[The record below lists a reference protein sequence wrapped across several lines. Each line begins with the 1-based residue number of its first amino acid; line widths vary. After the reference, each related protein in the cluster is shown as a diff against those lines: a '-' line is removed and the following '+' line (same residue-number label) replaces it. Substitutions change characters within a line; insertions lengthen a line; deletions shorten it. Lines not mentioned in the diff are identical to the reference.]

1 MFARGAVGAG
11 SMAHHPISQPD
22 PFNPLRPS
30 TAPISL
36 GQNPLV
42 QKEDGQLE
50 EGLSLAE
57 LATAL
62 SAHGGGA
69 LSADLALDLVLNEIV
84 EHARLATGATAA
96 AIALVRGDEIV
107 CRATTGDNAPD
118 LGVKLDV
125 HSGLSGACVQS
136 KNWQR
141 CDDTETDSRV
151 DAEICRDLGVRSILV
166 FPVVREDKL
175 LGVFEIFSPRP
186 NAFSDREIQTL
197 QALSRSIVNNV
208 DRAADVVAPPAPVLP
223 SSSMQA
229 AAAATVA
236 EVEGIDHLQLDAAQ
250 LDAVQLSPE
259 PVDVVHED
267 VPVPVVDSLSETA
280 PESQV
285 RPRDYS
291 MGVLTLAVITLALF
305 LGWMMGYVRSP
316 GTKTRTLKNVASQP
330 AQPKPAE
337 AVASGANAAA
347 RVTGQPTST
356 SPASAP
362 TVPPQGASEQNGA
375 GTLAPGGLVVYEN
388 GKVIYRTTAQGTSHT
403 AKAST
408 GPVTVPSKVAD
419 EYLMLR
425 VEPDYP
431 ESAREQHIQGP
442 VVLDAL
448 VDKEGAVEKLNTV
461 SGDPQLAAAATDAV
475 RQWRFKPFFRNG
487 SPEEF
492 QTQITVSFR
501 LP

>member
-1 MFARGAVGAG
+1 MSARGIVGSG

-22 PFNPLRPS
+22 PFNPLRQS

-42 QKEDGQLE
+42 QKQDGQLE

-107 CRATTGDNAPD
+107 CRATTGANAPD

-136 KNWQR
+136 RKWQR

-151 DAEICRDLGVRSILV
+151 DAEICRGLGVRSILV
-166 FPVVREDKL
+166 FPVVRDEKL

-236 EVEGIDHLQLDAAQ
+236 EVESMDRLQ
-250 LDAVQLSPE
+250 LDAVQLNPE

-267 VPVPVVDSLSETA
+267 VPVPVVASLSETA

-316 GTKTRTLKNVASQP
+316 GTKAKTARNVTVQP

-337 AVASGANAAA
+337 ATASGPAAA
-347 RVTGQPTST
+347 VRATDQPTST

-375 GTLAPGGLVVYEN
+375 GTLPPGGLVVYEN
-388 GKVIYRTTAQGTSHT
+388 GKVIYRTTPQGTSHT

-431 ESAREQHIQGP
+431 EAAREQHIQGP

-448 VDKEGAVEKLNTV
+448 VDKDGAVEKLSTV
-461 SGDPQLAAAATDAV
+461 SGDAQLAAAATDAV
-475 RQWRFKPFFRNG
+475 KQWRFKPFFRNG

>member
-1 MFARGAVGAG
+1 M
-11 SMAHHPISQPD
+11 SYHPISRPD
-22 PFNPLRPS
+22 AFDPPRPS
-30 TAPISL
+30 TAPIPLGQNSL
-36 GQNPLV
+36 GQAGD
-42 QKEDGQLE
+42 EQLE
-50 EGLSLAE
+50 EGLSLKE

-107 CRATTGDNAPD
+107 CRATTGANAPD
-118 LGVKLDV
+118 LGVELDV

-136 KNWQR
+136 KKWQR

-166 FPVVREDKL
+166 FPVVREDRL

-208 DRAADVVAPPAPVLP
+208 DRAADVVTPPAPVLP
-223 SSSMQA
+223 SPSMQA

-236 EVEGIDHLQLDAAQ
+236 EVEGVDHLQLDSLRLDPDGVEGAQ
-250 LDAVQLSPE
+250 FDPE
-259 PVDVVHED
+259 PVDSVRED
-267 VPVPVVDSLSETA
+267 VALPVFKVLPETA
-280 PESQV
+280 TESQSQ
-285 RPRDYS
+285 PRDYW
-291 MGVLTLAVITLALF
+291 MIVLTLAVIALALF

-316 GTKTRTLKNVASQP
+316 GATKAKAARNAAVQLAQTKAPENAAPGAS
-330 AQPKPAE
+330 AAAAASGQPKPA
-337 AVASGANAAA
+337 
-347 RVTGQPTST
+347 
-356 SPASAP
+356 SPAFAIAS
-362 TVPPQGASEQNGA
+362 TQSQSQQSDTGA
-375 GTLAPGGLVVYEN
+375 LPPGGLVVYEN
-388 GKVIYRTTAQGTSHT
+388 GKVIYRTTPQTSVRS
-403 AKAST
+403 AKVTS
-408 GPVTVPSKVAD
+408 GPVSVPSKVAD

-448 VDKEGAVEKLNTV
+448 VDKDGAVEKLSTV
-461 SGDPQLAAAATDAV
+461 SGDQQLAAAATDAV
-475 RQWRFKPFFRNG
+475 KQWRFKPFFRNG

>member
-1 MFARGAVGAG
+1 MSAHGTVEAG

-107 CRATTGDNAPD
+107 CRATTGANAPD

-136 KNWQR
+136 KKWQR
-141 CDDTETDSRV
+141 CDDTQTDSRV

-166 FPVVREDKL
+166 FPVVRDEKL

-208 DRAADVVAPPAPVLP
+208 DRAADVVAPPAPVLRSP
-223 SSSMQA
+223 SMQA

-236 EVEGIDHLQLDAAQ
+236 EVEGMDHLQLNAVQ
-250 LDAVQLSPE
+250 LDAVQLNPE
-259 PVDVVHED
+259 PVDVVHEN
-267 VPVPVVDSLSETA
+267 VPVPIGDSLPETA
-280 PESQV
+280 PESQI

-316 GTKTRTLKNVASQP
+316 GTKARTLKNVATQP
-330 AQPKPAE
+330 AQPKPVE
-337 AVASGANAAA
+337 AT
-347 RVTGQPTST
+347 RVTDQPTST

-362 TVPPQGASEQNGA
+362 TVPSQSASENGA
-375 GTLAPGGLVVYEN
+375 GALPPGGLVVYEN
-388 GKVIYRTTAQGTSHT
+388 GKVIYRTTPQGSSHT
-403 AKAST
+403 AKASA

-448 VDKEGAVEKLNTV
+448 VDKDGAVEKLSTV
-461 SGDPQLAAAATDAV
+461 SGDAQLAGAATDAV
-475 RQWRFKPFFRNG
+475 KQWRFKPFFRNG

>member
-1 MFARGAVGAG
+1 
-11 SMAHHPISQPD
+11 MAHHPISRPD
-22 PFNPLRPS
+22 PVAPPPPS
-30 TAPISL
+30 AAPISL
-36 GQNPLV
+36 S
-42 QKEDGQLE
+42 QKENGQLE

-107 CRATTGDNAPD
+107 CRATTGANAPD

-136 KNWQR
+136 KKWQR
-141 CDDTETDSRV
+141 CDDTESDGRV

-208 DRAADVVAPPAPVLP
+208 DRAADVVAPPAPALP
-223 SSSMQA
+223 SPSMQA

-236 EVEGIDHLQLDAAQ
+236 EVESVDGVQLDPKQIDLEEIEHARIE
-250 LDAVQLSPE
+250 DAPAEEVR
-259 PVDVVHED
+259 
-267 VPVPVVDSLSETA
+267 VPVVESLPETA
-280 PESQV
+280 TESQSQ
-285 RPRDYS
+285 PRDYLMS
-291 MGVLTLAVITLALF
+291 VLTLAVIGLALF

-316 GTKTRTLKNVASQP
+316 VGTQTKTAKNAATAP
-330 AQPKPAE
+330 AQAKPAAS
-337 AVASGANAAA
+337 AVSGPSAAA
-347 RVTGQPTST
+347 PVPDQSKPKAQTAPI
-356 SPASAP
+356 ASAK
-362 TVPPQGASEQNGA
+362 A
-375 GTLAPGGLVVYEN
+375 GSQESGGGTIAPGGLVVYEK
-388 GKVIYRTTAQGTSHT
+388 GKVIYRTAPQSMGQL
-403 AKAST
+403 AKSAA

-425 VEPDYP
+425 VEPEYP

-442 VVLDAL
+442 VVLEAL
-448 VDKEGAVEKLNTV
+448 VGKDGGVENLNTV

-475 RQWRFKPFFRNG
+475 RQWRFKPFYRNG
-487 SPEEF
+487 TPEEF

>member
-1 MFARGAVGAG
+1 
-11 SMAHHPISQPD
+11 
-22 PFNPLRPS
+22 
-30 TAPISL
+30 
-36 GQNPLV
+36 
-42 QKEDGQLE
+42 
-50 EGLSLAE
+50 
-57 LATAL
+57 
-62 SAHGGGA
+62 
-69 LSADLALDLVLNEIV
+69 
-84 EHARLATGATAA
+84 
-96 AIALVRGDEIV
+96 
-107 CRATTGDNAPD
+107 
-118 LGVKLDV
+118 
-125 HSGLSGACVQS
+125 
-136 KNWQR
+136 
-141 CDDTETDSRV
+141 
-151 DAEICRDLGVRSILV
+151 
-166 FPVVREDKL
+166 VVREDKL

-223 SSSMQA
+223 SPSMQA

-236 EVEGIDHLQLDAAQ
+236 EVEGIDHLQLDA
-250 LDAVQLSPE
+250 VQLIPG
-259 PVDVVHED
+259 PVAIGHED
-267 VPVPVVDSLSETA
+267 VPVPVIDSLPVTA
-280 PESQV
+280 PESQR

-305 LGWMMGYVRSP
+305 LGWMLGYVRSP
-316 GTKTRTLKNVASQP
+316 GAKAKTSKNVAAQP
-330 AQPKPAE
+330 AQAKPAE
-337 AVASGANAAA
+337 DASSSGTAAA
-347 RVTGQPTST
+347 RVTDQPTPT

-375 GTLAPGGLVVYEN
+375 GTLPPGGLVVYEN
-388 GKVIYRTTAQGTSHT
+388 GKVIYRTTPQGAVHT

-442 VVLDAL
+442 VVLDAV
-448 VDKEGAVEKLNTV
+448 VDKDGAVEKLSTV

-475 RQWRFKPFFRNG
+475 KQWRFKPFFRNG

>member
-1 MFARGAVGAG
+1 MSARGIVGAG

-22 PFNPLRPS
+22 PFNPLRQS

-42 QKEDGQLE
+42 QKQDGQLE

-107 CRATTGDNAPD
+107 CRATTGANAPD

-136 KNWQR
+136 KKWQR
-141 CDDTETDSRV
+141 CDDSETDSRV

-166 FPVVREDKL
+166 FPVVRDEDL

-229 AAAATVA
+229 ASAATVA
-236 EVEGIDHLQLDAAQ
+236 EVEGIDHLQLDA
-250 LDAVQLSPE
+250 VQLNPE
-259 PVDVVHED
+259 PVDVVQED

-280 PESQV
+280 PESQD

-316 GTKTRTLKNVASQP
+316 GTKARTLKNVATQP
-330 AQPKPAE
+330 AQPKPVE
-337 AVASGANAAA
+337 AA
-347 RVTGQPTST
+347 RVTNQPTST
-356 SPASAP
+356 SPASAA
-362 TVPPQGASEQNGA
+362 TASPQGASEPNGA

-388 GKVIYRTTAQGTSHT
+388 GKVIYRTTPQGSSHT

-448 VDKEGAVEKLNTV
+448 VDKVGTVEKLSTV

-475 RQWRFKPFFRNG
+475 KQWRFKPFFRNG